1 MDIPSSGIEDH
12 MTTSEVS
19 PPADVYDICGHMG
32 MNFVRLAPD
41 SFVPYPAILGAVTEE
56 DIIRETV
63 SRLVSFVRY
72 ACMSCLICKC
82 IIKKSPWDP
91 ESSGFEQS
99 NNLDY
104 YYCFSLLCLSMREA
118 ILVNQELLTELERYQ
133 RECFETEIMWERKK
147 REEEEAGK
155 HTKHLKRGS
164 SKRIHRSNSQGAI
177 QKGDLSLKESA
188 KSSPLRVSQMIKM
201 AASRPMHSDS
211 SPTTPIIVSSSGFP
225 PLRPALTSIAEEMSP
240 TPDDFDDSI
249 PFLQPHATASGKG
262 YPFPSP
268 FAGGLDDAMAKRLH
282 EIHNLVMET
291 VRHERT
297 RDRKAGIGGS
307 ASGNGS
313 NEEDEDEEN

>member
-63 SRLVSFVRY
+63 SRLVSFV
-72 ACMSCLICKC
+72 
-82 IIKKSPWDP
+82 
-91 ESSGFEQS
+91 
-99 NNLDY
+99 
-104 YYCFSLLCLSMREA
+104 SMREA